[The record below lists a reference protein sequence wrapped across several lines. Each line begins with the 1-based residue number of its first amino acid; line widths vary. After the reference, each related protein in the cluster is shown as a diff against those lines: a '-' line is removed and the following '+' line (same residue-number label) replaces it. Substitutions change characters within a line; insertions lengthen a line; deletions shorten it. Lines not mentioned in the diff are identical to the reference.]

1 MLTCPGCG
9 KEYPMLYTA
18 VVGEDV
24 CGECLDRLK
33 DCRAA
38 MLNGR
43 TDKEIEDML
52 LASDGGPILSRA
64 SVWCLSVMHLP

>member
-24 CGECLDRLK
+24 CGEWPGPAEGLPCGNAQWAPPIRRLRI
-33 DCRAA
+33 CSLPRMA
-38 MLNGR
+38 GR
-43 TDKEIEDML
+43 S
-52 LASDGGPILSRA
+52 LAGRLSGA
-64 SVWCLSVMHLP
+64 